1 MARINGALPDYE
13 LEDRIVV
20 TGPAQLRAM
29 SDPLRGTI
37 LDLLLERAAT
47 VTELAAALGRP
58 KSTVAHHVKVLL
70 DAGLL
75 KVVRTRRVRAI
86 EERFYGRTARLFAM
100 GWIAPEHR
108 SPPPWTSYLADAAA
122 ESEQAYLDDTMWAN
136 IRHARISRDRAREFW
151 RRAEALVREFSELP
165 REGETVFGFIAALYP
180 TDHPA
185 LPEPTDAEAAAPG
198 SGAAASRRSAGQ
210 QDS

>member
-1 MARINGALPDYE
+1 
-13 LEDRIVV
+13 
-20 TGPAQLRAM
+20 
-29 SDPLRGTI
+29 
-37 LDLLLERAAT
+37 
-47 VTELAAALGRP
+47 
-58 KSTVAHHVKVLL
+58 VKVLF

-100 GWIAPEHR
+100 GWIAPADQ

-122 ESEQAYLDDTMWAN
+122 ESEQAYLDDTMWAT
-136 IRHARISRDRAREFW
+136 IRHARISRDRAGEFW

-165 REGETVFGFIAALYP
+165 REGGTVFGFIAALYP

-185 LPEPTDAEAAAPG
+185 LPEAAEPGDGATAPG
-198 SGAAASRRSAGQ
+198 GSAGQ